1 MTINATLIN
10 YLHLCHR
17 KMWLHYH
24 AIRMEHTSE
33 VVAEGKLIGEESYPQ
48 RADKNQEV
56 EVTSPWRR
64 TSPPA
69 PLQVERGE
77 TATPPAPLLYNER
90 GSMDNVVLTAKI
102 DFFDAKNGVVYETK
116 KSAAKEW
123 AHVAQ
128 VQFYLYLLRKNGVEA
143 SHGIIEYP
151 KLRQTERVTL
161 DSEEEAKVEEWIE
174 KAVAILEN
182 ENCPPKLPIS
192 KCKSCSYFD
201 FCWVGED

>member
-1 MTINATLIN
+1 MTLNATLIN
-10 YLHLCHR
+10 YFHLCHR
-17 KMWLHYH
+17 KMWLHHH

-33 VVAEGKLIGEESYPQ
+33 VVYEGKLIGEESYPQ

-56 EVTSPWRR
+56 EISYSLPI
-64 TSPPA
+64 
-69 PLQVERGE
+69 GE
-77 TATPPAPLLYNER
+77 KEVSL
-90 GSMDNVVLTAKI
+90 SAKI
-102 DFFDAKNGVVYETK
+102 DFFDAKNGVVHETK

-161 DSEEEAKVEEWIE
+161 GDDEEANVEAWI
-174 KAVAILEN
+174 KGAVSVLELD
-182 ENCPPKLPIS
+182 NCPPKLPMS
-192 KCKSCSYFD
+192 KCRSCSYFD
-201 FCWVGED
+201 YCWADE